1 MLHVCEAPIDVL
13 PYASLMKL
21 KHQDHHDVHIL
32 SLGGVQ
38 IPRKDS
44 VISCK
49 TPIALEQFLK
59 DHAEINHIVLHL
71 DTART
76 GRLATRTIQQNLINY
91 HVTNSPPRYGK
102 DVNDKLKTRL
112 GIEVSSEPV
121 LWIEY
126 RPVILLRRY
135 MVHEVCGNRQS
146 APYTYTSKHWIRIAS
161 PLLGTS
167 LEPSISEILKTKEF
181 RDTQT

>member
-13 PYASLMKL
+13 SYASLMKL

-32 SLGGVQ
+32 PLGGVQ

-49 TPIALEQFLK
+49 TPIALEQYLN

-71 DTART
+71 DNDRA

-91 HVTNSPPRYGK
+91 HVSDSPPKYGK
-102 DVNDKLKTRL
+102 DVNDELKTRL
-112 GIEVSSEPV
+112 GIEVFPQ
-121 LWIEY
+121 
-126 RPVILLRRY
+126 
-135 MVHEVCGNRQS
+135 NQS
-146 APYTYTSKHWIRIAS
+146 YGLNIDR
-161 PLLGTS
+161 
-167 LEPSISEILKTKEF
+167 
-181 RDTQT
+181 